1 MHPHLEGERFVSC
14 YELIQ
19 ALNECH
25 QRAFLSQAVGA
36 CNIEKDSLSRC
47 LHEAR
52 IDGVNQNINKS
63 KEANAIREQKIR
75 QMREEEFGEGEYLKK
90 LLQEKI
96 KERDLKLSKQ
106 KAEENK

>member
-25 QRAFLSQAVGA
+25 QRAFLKQAIGE

-52 IDGVNQNINKS
+52 IDGVNENINNS
-63 KEANAIREQKIR
+63 KKVNALREKKIR
-75 QMREEEFGEGEYLKK
+75 QMREEEFGEGEYLKTLLKEK
-90 LLQEKI
+90 LEERKMKLEKQQR
-96 KERDLKLSKQ
+96 EAQ
-106 KAEENK
+106 K

>member
-1 MHPHLEGERFVSC
+1 MHPHLEGERFSSC

-25 QRAFLSQAVGA
+25 QKAFLKQAVGA

-52 IDGVNQNINKS
+52 VDGVNQNLNKA
-63 KEANAIREQKIR
+63 KEVNAYRDKKIR

-96 KERDLKLSKQ
+96 KERDQKLVKE
-106 KAEENK
+106 KAEGQN

>member
-25 QRAFLSQAVGA
+25 QKAFLRQAVGE
-36 CNIEKDSLSRC
+36 CNIEKDSLTRC

-52 IDGVNQNINKS
+52 VEGVNQNINKS
-63 KEANAIREQKIR
+63 KENNTVREKKIR

-96 KERDLKLSKQ
+96 RERDQKLARESSGK
-106 KAEENK
+106 